1 MRMAFA
7 GLGRMGTPMAANL
20 VRAGHAVAVYN
31 RSAGRAAG
39 LETLGAIV
47 TASPAAAAAG
57 AELAVTM
64 LADDAAVEQV
74 VLGADGLLGALP
86 RGAAHVSMSTIS
98 VALSRRLAAAHADA
112 GQRYVAAPVFGR
124 PEAAAAA
131 KLWIVA
137 GGEEA
142 AVAACR
148 PAFDALGQ
156 GVIVAGSEPEAA
168 NAVKLA
174 GNFLLAST
182 IEALAEAQTLARAW
196 GVDPGTFMAVINALF
211 RSPVV
216 ESYGG
221 AIAARRFEPA
231 GFALA
236 LGLKDVRLTLAAADA
251 RSVPMPFASCLH
263 DRFLAAA
270 GRGMGGIDWSGIAR
284 LAAEDAGLDG

>member
-1 MRMAFA
+1 MRITFV
-7 GLGRMGTPMAANL
+7 GVGHMGAPMAANL
-20 VRAGHAVAVYN
+20 VRAGHDVTVYN
-31 RSAGRAAG
+31 RSAGRTAE
-39 LETLGAIV
+39 LEALGAKVAV
-47 TASPAAAAAG
+47 TPAAAAAG

-74 VLGADGLLGALP
+74 AFAADGLLGALP
-86 RGAAHVSMSTIS
+86 AGAVHASMSTIS
-98 VALSRRLAAAHADA
+98 VALSQRLAAAHAAA

-156 GVIVAGSEPEAA
+156 GVIVAGGEPETA

-196 GVDPGTFMAVINALF
+196 GVEPATLMAAINALF

-216 ESYGG
+216 EAYGG

-236 LGLKDVRLTLAAADA
+236 LGLKDVRLALAAADA
-251 RSVPMPFASCLH
+251 RSVPMLFASTLH
-263 DRFLAAA
+263 DRFLAAVGHGLGA
-270 GRGMGGIDWSGIAR
+270 IDWSGIAR
-284 LAAEDAGLDG
+284 LVAADAGLPG

>member
-1 MRMAFA
+1 MRITFV
-7 GLGRMGTPMAANL
+7 GVGHMGAPMAANL
-20 VRAGHAVAVYN
+20 VRAGHAVTVYN
-31 RSAGRAAG
+31 RSAGRTAE
-39 LETLGAIV
+39 LEALGAKVAV
-47 TASPAAAAAG
+47 TPAAAAAG

-74 VLGADGLLGALP
+74 AFAADGLLGALP
-86 RGAAHVSMSTIS
+86 AGAVHASMSTIS
-98 VALSRRLAAAHADA
+98 VALSQRLAAAHAAA

-156 GVIVAGSEPEAA
+156 GVVLAGNEPEAA

-196 GVDPGTFMAVINALF
+196 GVEPATLMAAVNALF

-216 ESYGG
+216 ENYGG

-236 LGLKDVRLTLAAADA
+236 LGLKDVRLALAAADA

-263 DRFLAAA
+263 DRFLAAV
-270 GRGMGGIDWSGIAR
+270 GHGLGGIDWAGIAR
-284 LAAEDAGLDG
+284 LVAADAGQEG

>member
-1 MRMAFA
+1 MRIAFA
-7 GLGRMGTPMAANL
+7 GLGRMGAPMAANL
-20 VRAGHAVAVYN
+20 VRAGHAVAVFN
-31 RSAGRAAG
+31 RSAGRTAE
-39 LETLGAIV
+39 LEALGATV
-47 TASPAAAAAG
+47 AASPAAAAAG
-57 AELAVTM
+57 AEVAVTM
-64 LADDAAVEQV
+64 LADDAAAEQV
-74 VLGADGLLGALP
+74 ALGADGLLGALP
-86 RGAAHVSMSTIS
+86 RGAVHASMSTIS
-98 VALSRRLAAAHADA
+98 VALSRRLAAAHAAA

-137 GGEEA
+137 GGEEG

-168 NAVKLA
+168 NVVKLA
-174 GNFLLAST
+174 GNFMLAST

-196 GVDPGTFMAVINALF
+196 GVDPGTLMTVMNALF
-211 RSPVV
+211 RSPIV
-216 ESYGG
+216 ENYGG

-236 LGLKDVRLTLAAADA
+236 LGLKDMRLALAAADA

-263 DRFLAAA
+263 DRFLAAVGHGLGA
-270 GRGMGGIDWSGIAR
+270 IDWSGIAR
-284 LAAEDAGLDG
+284 LVAADAGLDG

>member
-1 MRMAFA
+1 MRIAFA
-7 GLGRMGTPMAANL
+7 GLGHMGTPMAANL

-31 RSAGRAAG
+31 RSAGRSAE
-39 LETLGAIV
+39 LEALGATV
-47 TASPAAAAAG
+47 AATPAAAAAG

-64 LADDAAVEQV
+64 LADDAAVERV
-74 VLGADGLLGALP
+74 VLEADGVLGALP
-86 RGAAHVSMSTIS
+86 AGAVHASMSTIS
-98 VALSRRLAAAHADA
+98 VALSQRLAAAHAAA

-137 GGEEA
+137 GGDETA
-142 AVAACR
+142 IAACR

-156 GVIVAGSEPEAA
+156 GVFVAGPAPEAA

-174 GNFLLAST
+174 GNFMLASV
-182 IEALAEAQTLARAW
+182 IEALAEAQVLSRAW
-196 GVDPGTFMAVINALF
+196 GVDPGVFMTVMNALF

-216 ESYGG
+216 ENYGG

-236 LGLKDVRLTLAAADA
+236 LGLKDMRLALAAADA
-251 RSVPMPFASCLH
+251 RSVPMPFASTLH
-263 DRFLAAA
+263 NRFLAAVGHGLGA
-270 GRGMGGIDWSGIAR
+270 IDWSGIAR
-284 LAAEDAGLDG
+284 LVAADAGLDG

>member
-1 MRMAFA
+1 MRITFV
-7 GLGRMGTPMAANL
+7 GVGHMGAPMAANL
-20 VRAGHAVAVYN
+20 VRAGHDVTVYN
-31 RSAGRAAG
+31 RSAGRTAE
-39 LETLGAIV
+39 LEALGAKVAV
-47 TASPAAAAAG
+47 TPAAAAAG

-74 VLGADGLLGALP
+74 AFGADGLLGALP
-86 RGAAHVSMSTIS
+86 AGAVHASMSTIS
-98 VALSRRLAAAHADA
+98 VALSQRLAAAHAAA

-156 GVIVAGSEPEAA
+156 GVIVAGGEPETA

-196 GVDPGTFMAVINALF
+196 GVEPATLMAAVNALF

-216 ESYGG
+216 EAYGG

-236 LGLKDVRLTLAAADA
+236 LGLKDVRLALAAADA
-251 RSVPMPFASCLH
+251 RAVPMPFASHLH
-263 DRFLAAA
+263 DRFLAAV
-270 GRGMGGIDWSGIAR
+270 GHGLGGIDWSGIAR
-284 LAAEDAGLDG
+284 LVAADAGQEG

>member
-1 MRMAFA
+1 MRITFV
-7 GLGRMGTPMAANL
+7 GVGHMGAPMAANL
-20 VRAGHAVAVYN
+20 VRAGHDVTVYN
-31 RSAGRAAG
+31 RSAGRTAE
-39 LETLGAIV
+39 LEALGAKVAV
-47 TASPAAAAAG
+47 TPAAAAAG

-74 VLGADGLLGALP
+74 AFGADGLLGALP
-86 RGAAHVSMSTIS
+86 AGAVHASMSTIS
-98 VALSRRLAAAHADA
+98 VALSQRLAAAHAAA

-156 GVIVAGSEPEAA
+156 GVIVAGGEPETA

-196 GVDPGTFMAVINALF
+196 GVEPATLMAAVNALF

-216 ESYGG
+216 EAYGG

-236 LGLKDVRLTLAAADA
+236 LGLKDVRLALAAADA
-251 RSVPMPFASCLH
+251 RAVPMPFASCLH
-263 DRFLAAA
+263 DRFLAAVGHGLGA
-270 GRGMGGIDWSGIAR
+270 IDWSGIAR
-284 LAAEDAGLDG
+284 LVAADAGLPG